1 MIPEEH
7 RKFLEE
13 HRLCVVG
20 FNGRNGPPVLSP
32 VYYYVDGDEI
42 VISTQAA
49 RGKAKQA
56 GRLGE
61 VTLCVLEEKPPFAY
75 LTVYGKVR
83 VEKEGAADVMMRVG
97 KAMTGNEIPETAR
110 LAMEERARVED
121 RVALR
126 VTPTGFFNTE
136 TMGPRA
142 K

>member
-20 FNGRNGPPVLSP
+20 FNGKNGPPILSP
-32 VYYYVDGDEI
+32 VYYFVDGDEI

-61 VTLCVLEEKPPFAY
+61 VTLCVLEEKMPFAY
-75 LTVYGKVR
+75 LTVYGTVR
-83 VEKEGAADVMMRVG
+83 VEEECAVDALMRAAG
-97 KAMTGNEIPETAR
+97 AMTGTPIPEAAR
-110 LAMEERARVED
+110 PGFEERAKAEG

-126 VTPTGFFNTE
+126 VTPTGFFNTQ
-136 TMGPRA
+136 MGQRT